1 MFKIHSVYNIYLQIN
16 KAMFSRNYSDIFS
29 KDKNHTGLIYV
40 LYINLLKLTILSLF
54 PLGVMHHEPCFHASS
69 STSGFLR
76 WRIRKVSSLFFFFS
90 FFSFYFFNAPYGL
103 PGLVWAL
110 LWVGVFRLG
119 SSSGVKPASQYW

>member
-1 MFKIHSVYNIYLQIN
+1 MLARQQADSSDGGFAKL
-16 KAMFSRNYSDIFS
+16 APFSFS
-29 KDKNHTGLIYV
+29 FI
-40 LYINLLKLTILSLF
+40 
-54 PLGVMHHEPCFHASS
+54 
-69 STSGFLR
+69 
-76 WRIRKVSSLFFFFS
+76 FFFS